1 MTGAM
6 AEIKYNERTFIFY
19 IFNQI
24 RREIFMKRRL
34 TMILA
39 CLFLSI
45 GMALAQSRLTGVV
58 TSAEDGE
65 PVVGASVKAVG
76 LNAGTVT
83 NADGEFTINVP
94 VGTELQIT
102 YLGMVPKTVKAASN
116 MRIVLESDSHTLEGV
131 VVTGYGSARKLG
143 TIAGSVSSVS
153 GDALSLRPAASVSD
167 ALQGQVAGLQVFTSS
182 GEPSAVSSMTIRGV
196 TSINAET
203 EPLYILDGSEI
214 SSNTFVSLNPNDIES
229 VTVLKDASSTAI
241 YGSRAANG
249 VVIVTSKKGK
259 FGEAPTVLVS
269 AQYSVSEVAHDG
281 TDVMNANQWFKFQE
295 MMNPSNLTNESFQ
308 AMKNYYKKYNIGTDW
323 VDRFLGNTSPIS
335 QIDASVRGGSQNTA
349 YLVSFS
355 HYDADG
361 LYDDSNMRRETLRA
375 NLEFN
380 ITPWLKI
387 GTNSNLAYNKTQTT
401 LVINGKKTSIYNKPW
416 AAHAYLPTQ
425 TTHEI
430 LGLAYNPDGTINYA
444 NSEFNGYGEKL
455 KWYSLNAGGQGTF
468 DPDYLASKQPEIQRR
483 VRINENAFVNINPI
497 KGLNLRSAIGL
508 DWNDLRTSYKCYN
521 LVDDG
526 FGQQMPTG
534 QASEEFS
541 NFYRWTVTNTA
552 EYKFNFLKDHDVT
565 VLLGQESMTNKTTA
579 FGVMRTGLVD
589 NRLMLLSSTSNADP
603 LVPSHS
609 ISEEVRNSWFGM
621 LNYSYA
627 NKYFLDLSIRRDG
640 SSLFAE
646 DHRWGTFGAAAF
658 MWTVSNEDFMD
669 VTKDWL
675 KDLQFRVSYGSTGN
689 SGLPQAYMA
698 LGLVGASSSMYINS
712 SGTVIANPSNP
723 DLTWEKVK
731 TFNIGLSGRLFDRVD
746 FDLQYYNKVT
756 SDMLM
761 SIPYS
766 YTTGFSSGYG
776 NVAEMYNRGFDFTI
790 GVDIIKNK
798 DWYWNVKVNGNY
810 NKNKVTKLFQ
820 GLDSYVLG
828 DFQMLEV
835 GHDMG
840 EYYMVR
846 WSHVDPADGQ
856 SVWLDKNGN
865 YTKVY
870 SEDNRVQ
877 TGKSWIAPWSGGLST
892 TVAWKGFQLD
902 LQFTGMFDRYMWNNE
917 RLWLEDPQA
926 NGTYNMASSMLDMW
940 MKPGDKTNIP
950 AANVVRQADTM
961 FLEDASFVRLKFAQ
975 LSYTLPKNWLNQ
987 TGFIKGAKV
996 FLVGRNLLTFTKYQ
1010 GYDPEVNNTMT
1021 FGDYPNTRQ
1030 YSIGA
1035 QLTF

>member
-1 MTGAM
+1 
-6 AEIKYNERTFIFY
+6 
-19 IFNQI
+19 
-24 RREIFMKRRL
+24 MKQRL
-34 TMILA
+34 TMFFA

-45 GMALAQSRLTGVV
+45 GMALAQSRLTGTV
-58 TSAEDGE
+58 TSAEDGQ
-65 PVVGASVKAVG
+65 PVVGASVKAKG
-76 LNAGTVT
+76 LNAGAVT
-83 NADGEFTINVP
+83 NVDGEFTINVP
-94 VGTELQIT
+94 VGTELEIT
-102 YLGMVPKTVKAASN
+102 YLGMVPKTVKAANN
-116 MRIVLESDSHTLEGV
+116 MSIVLESDSHTLEGV

-153 GDALSLRPAASVSD
+153 GDALSLRPSASVSD

-196 TSINAET
+196 TSINAST

-214 SSNTFVSLNPNDIES
+214 SANTFVSLNPNDIENI
-229 VTVLKDASSTAI
+229 TVLKDASSTAI

-269 AQYSVSEVAHDG
+269 AQYSISEVAHDG
-281 TDVMNANQWFKFQE
+281 TEVMDASQWFKFQE
-295 MMNPSNLTNESFQ
+295 MINPSNLTNESFQ
-308 AMKNYYKKYNIGTDW
+308 AMKNYYQKYNIGTDW

-380 ITPWLKI
+380 ITPWLKV

-401 LVINGKKTSIYNKPW
+401 LVINGETTSVYNKPW
-416 AAHAYLPTQ
+416 AAHAYFPTQ

-430 LGLAYNPDGTINYA
+430 LGLAYNPDGTIDYA
-444 NSEFNGYGEKL
+444 NSAFNGYGEKL
-455 KWYSLNAGGQGTF
+455 KWYSLNLGGRGSF

-483 VRINENAFVNINPI
+483 VRINENAYVNISPI
-497 KGLNLRSAIGL
+497 KGLNLRSSVGL
-508 DWNDLRTSYKCYN
+508 DWNDLRVSYKAYN

-526 FGQQMPTG
+526 FGDKMPTG
-534 QASEEFS
+534 QASERFS

-552 EYKFNFLKDHDVT
+552 EYKFNFLDDHDVT
-565 VLLGQESMTNKTTA
+565 VLLGQESMTNKTES

-589 NRLMLLSSTSNADP
+589 NRLMLLSSTSEHSP

-627 NKYFLDLSIRRDG
+627 DKYFLDLSIRRDG
-640 SSLFAE
+640 SSLFAK
-646 DHRWGTFGAAAF
+646 DHRWGTFGAAAL
-658 MWTVSNEDFMD
+658 MWNVSNESFMD

-689 SGLPQAYMA
+689 SGIDPYLA
-698 LGLVGASSSMYINS
+698 LGLVGASGSMYVDA
-712 SGTVIANPSNP
+712 SGTVIANASNA

-746 FDLQYYNKVT
+746 FDLQYYDKVT

-766 YTTGFSSGYG
+766 YTTGFSAGYG

-835 GHDMG
+835 GHDRG

-856 SVWLDKNGN
+856 SVWLDKDGN
-865 YTKVY
+865 YTKIY
-870 SEDNRVQ
+870 SEANRVQ
-877 TGKSWIAPWSGGLST
+877 TGKSWVAPWSGGLST
-892 TVAWKGFQLD
+892 TVAWKGLQLD
-902 LQFTGMFDRYMWNNE
+902 VQFTGMFDRYMFNNE
-917 RLWLEDPQA
+917 RMWLEDPQA
-926 NGTYNMASSMLDMW
+926 NGTYNLASSMLDMW
-940 MKPGDKTNIP
+940 MKPGDKTAIP
-950 AANVVRQADTM
+950 AANAVRQSDTM
-961 FLEDASFVRLKFAQ
+961 WLEDASFVRLKYLQ
-975 LSYTLPKNWLNQ
+975 LSYTLPKNWLDQ

-996 FLVGRNLLTFTKYQ
+996 FLVGRNLLTFTGYK

>member
-1 MTGAM
+1 
-6 AEIKYNERTFIFY
+6 
-19 IFNQI
+19 
-24 RREIFMKRRL
+24 MKRRL

-76 LNAGTVT
+76 LNAGAVT

-401 LVINGKKTSIYNKPW
+401 LVINGEKTSVYNKPW

-430 LGLAYNPDGTINYA
+430 LGLAYNPDGTIDYA
-444 NSEFNGYGEKL
+444 NSAFNGYGEKL
-455 KWYSLNAGGQGTF
+455 KWYSLNAGGRGTF

-534 QASEEFS
+534 QASEDFS

-621 LNYSYA
+621 LNYAYA

-877 TGKSWIAPWSGGLST
+877 TGKSWMAPWSGGLST

-917 RLWLEDPQA
+917 RMWLEDPQA
-926 NGTYNMASSMLDMW
+926 NGTYNMAASMLDMW

-950 AANVVRQADTM
+950 AANAVRQADTM

>member
-1 MTGAM
+1 
-6 AEIKYNERTFIFY
+6 
-19 IFNQI
+19 
-24 RREIFMKRRL
+24 MKQRL
-34 TMILA
+34 TMFFA

-45 GMALAQSRLTGVV
+45 GMALAQSRLTGTV
-58 TSAEDGE
+58 TSAEDGQ
-65 PVVGASVKAVG
+65 PVVGASVKAKG
-76 LNAGTVT
+76 LNAGAVT
-83 NADGEFTINVP
+83 NVDGEFTINVP
-94 VGTELQIT
+94 VGTELEIT
-102 YLGMVPKTVKAASN
+102 YLGMVPKTVKAANN

-153 GDALSLRPAASVSD
+153 GDALSLRPSASVSD

-214 SSNTFVSLNPNDIES
+214 SSNTFVSLNPNDIENI
-229 VTVLKDASSTAI
+229 TVLKDASSTAI

-281 TDVMNANQWFKFQE
+281 TEVMDANQWFKFQE
-295 MMNPSNLTNESFQ
+295 MINPSNLTNESFQ
-308 AMKNYYKKYNIGTDW
+308 AMKNYYQKYNIGTDW

-401 LVINGKKTSIYNKPW
+401 LVINNDATSVYNKPW
-416 AAHAYLPTQ
+416 AAHAYFPTQ

-430 LGLAYNPDGTINYA
+430 LGLAYNPDGTIDYA
-444 NSEFNGYGEKL
+444 NSAFNGYGEKL
-455 KWYSLNAGGQGTF
+455 KWYSLNLGGRGSF

-508 DWNDLRTSYKCYN
+508 DWNDLRVSYKAYN

-526 FGQQMPTG
+526 FGEQMPTG
-534 QASEEFS
+534 QASEQFS

-552 EYKFNFLKDHDVT
+552 EYKFNFLDDHDVT
-565 VLLGQESMTNKTTA
+565 VLLGQESMTNKTES

-589 NRLMLLSSTSNADP
+589 NRLMLLSSTSNTSP

-609 ISEEVRNSWFGM
+609 ITEEVRNSWFGM

-640 SSLFAE
+640 SSLFAK
-646 DHRWGTFGAAAF
+646 DHRWGTFGAAAL
-658 MWTVSNEDFMD
+658 MWNVSNESFMD

-689 SGLPQAYMA
+689 SGIDPYLA
-698 LGLVGASSSMYINS
+698 LGLVGASSSMYIDA
-712 SGTVIANPSNP
+712 SGTVIANASNA

-746 FDLQYYNKVT
+746 FDLQYYDKVT

-761 SIPYS
+761 FIPYS
-766 YTTGFSSGYG
+766 YTTGFSAGYG

-856 SVWLDKNGN
+856 SVWLDKDGN
-865 YTKVY
+865 YTKIY
-870 SEDNRVQ
+870 SEANRVQ
-877 TGKSWIAPWSGGLST
+877 TGKSWVAPWSGGLST
-892 TVAWKGFQLD
+892 TVAWKGLQLD
-902 LQFTGMFDRYMWNNE
+902 VQFTGMFDRYMFNNE
-917 RLWLEDPQA
+917 RMWLEDPQA
-926 NGTYNMASSMLDMW
+926 NGTYNLASSMLNMW
-940 MKPGDKTNIP
+940 MKPGDKTSIP
-950 AANVVRQADTM
+950 AANAVRQADTM
-961 FLEDASFVRLKFAQ
+961 WLEDASFVRLKYLQ
-975 LSYTLPKNWLNQ
+975 LSYTLPKNWLDQ

-996 FLVGRNLLTFTKYQ
+996 FLVGRNLLTFTGYK

>member
-1 MTGAM
+1 M
-6 AEIKYNERTFIFY
+6 AEIKYNERTFIFN

-76 LNAGTVT
+76 LNAGAVT

-401 LVINGKKTSIYNKPW
+401 LVINGQKTSIYNKPW

-621 LNYSYA
+621 LNYAYA

-877 TGKSWIAPWSGGLST
+877 TGKSWMAPWSGGLST

-917 RLWLEDPQA
+917 RNWLEDPQA
-926 NGTYNMASSMLDMW
+926 NGTFNMAASMLDMW

-950 AANVVRQADTM
+950 AANVVRHGDTM

>member
-1 MTGAM
+1 
-6 AEIKYNERTFIFY
+6 
-19 IFNQI
+19 
-24 RREIFMKRRL
+24 
-34 TMILA
+34 
-39 CLFLSI
+39 
-45 GMALAQSRLTGVV
+45 MALAQSRLTGTV
-58 TSAEDGE
+58 TSAEDGQ
-65 PVVGASVKAVG
+65 PVVGASVKAKG
-76 LNAGTVT
+76 LNAGAVT
-83 NADGEFTINVP
+83 NVDGEFTINVP
-94 VGTELQIT
+94 VGTELEIT
-102 YLGMVPKTVKAASN
+102 YLGMVPKTVKAANN

-153 GDALSLRPAASVSD
+153 GDALSLRPSASVSD

-196 TSINAET
+196 TSINAST

-214 SSNTFVSLNPNDIES
+214 SANTFVSLNPNDIENI
-229 VTVLKDASSTAI
+229 TVLKDASSTAI

-281 TDVMNANQWFKFQE
+281 TEVMDASQWFKFQE
-295 MMNPSNLTNESFQ
+295 MINPSNLTNESFQ
-308 AMKNYYKKYNIGTDW
+308 AMKNYYQKYNIGTDW

-335 QIDASVRGGSQNTA
+335 QIDASVRGGSLNTA

-355 HYDADG
+355 HYNADG

-375 NLEFN
+375 NLEYN

-387 GTNSNLAYNKTQTT
+387 GTNSNIAYNKTQTT
-401 LVINGKKTSIYNKPW
+401 LVINGKATSIYNKPW

-444 NSEFNGYGEKL
+444 NSSFNGYGEEL
-455 KWYSLNAGGQGTF
+455 KWYSLNAGQGTF
-468 DPDYLASKQPEIQRR
+468 NPDYLASKQPEIQRR

-508 DWNDLRTSYKCYN
+508 DWNDLRVSYKAYN

-526 FGQQMPTG
+526 FGEQMPTG
-534 QASEEFS
+534 QASEQFS

-552 EYKFNFLKDHDVT
+552 EYKFNFLRDHDVT
-565 VLLGQESMTNKTTA
+565 ILLGQESMTSKTTS
-579 FGVMRTGLVD
+579 FGAMRTGLVD

-627 NKYFLDLSIRRDG
+627 NKYFLDLSLRRDG
-640 SSLFAE
+640 SSLFAK
-646 DHRWGTFGAAAF
+646 DNRWGTFGAAAL
-658 MWTVSNEDFMD
+658 MWNVSNEAFMD

-689 SGLPQAYMA
+689 SGIDPYLA
-698 LGLVGASSSMYINS
+698 LGLVGASSTMYIDA
-712 SGTVIANPSNP
+712 SGTVIANASNP

-746 FDLQYYNKVT
+746 FDLQYYDKVT

-766 YTTGFSSGYG
+766 YTTGFSAGYG

-820 GLDSYVLG
+820 GLDQYVLG

-856 SVWLDKNGN
+856 SVWLDKDGN
-865 YTKVY
+865 YTKIY
-870 SEDNRVQ
+870 SEANRVQ

-892 TVAWKGFQLD
+892 TVAWKGLQLD
-902 LQFTGMFDRYMWNNE
+902 VQFTGMFDRYMFNNE
-917 RLWLEDPQA
+917 RMWLEDPQA
-926 NGTYNMASSMLDMW
+926 NGTYNMAASMLNMW
-940 MKPGDKTNIP
+940 TTPGQKTDIP
-950 AANVVRQADTM
+950 AANAVRQADTM
-961 FLEDASFVRLKFAQ
+961 WLEDASFVRLKYLQ
-975 LSYTLPKNWLNQ
+975 LSYTLPKNWLDQ

-996 FLVGRNLLTFTKYQ
+996 FLVGRNLLTFTGYK

-1021 FGDYPNTRQ
+1021 FGNYPNTRQ

>member
-1 MTGAM
+1 M
-6 AEIKYNERTFIFY
+6 FF
-19 IFNQI
+19 
-24 RREIFMKRRL
+24 
-34 TMILA
+34 A

-45 GMALAQSRLTGVV
+45 GMALAQSRLTGTV

-65 PVVGASVKAVG
+65 PVVGASVKAKG
-76 LNAGTVT
+76 LNAGAVT
-83 NADGEFTINVP
+83 NVDGEFTINVP
-94 VGTELQIT
+94 VGTELEIT
-102 YLGMVPKTVKAASN
+102 YLGMVPKTVKAANN

-153 GDALSLRPAASVSD
+153 GDALSLRPSASVSD

-196 TSINAET
+196 TSINAST

-214 SSNTFVSLNPNDIES
+214 SANTFVSLNPNDIENI
-229 VTVLKDASSTAI
+229 TVLKDASSTAI

-269 AQYSVSEVAHDG
+269 AQYSISEVAHDG
-281 TDVMNANQWFKFQE
+281 TEVMDASQWFKFQE
-295 MMNPSNLTNESFQ
+295 MINPSNLTNESFQ
-308 AMKNYYKKYNIGTDW
+308 AMKNYYQKYNIGTDW

-380 ITPWLKI
+380 ITPWLKV

-401 LVINGKKTSIYNKPW
+401 LVINGETTSVYNKPW
-416 AAHAYLPTQ
+416 AAHAYFPTQ

-430 LGLAYNPDGTINYA
+430 LGLAYNPDGTIDYA
-444 NSEFNGYGEKL
+444 NSAFNGYGEKL
-455 KWYSLNAGGQGTF
+455 KWYSLNLGGRGSF

-508 DWNDLRTSYKCYN
+508 DWNDLRVSYKAYN

-526 FGQQMPTG
+526 FGEQMPTG
-534 QASEEFS
+534 QASEQFS

-552 EYKFNFLKDHDVT
+552 EYKFNFLDDHDVT
-565 VLLGQESMTNKTTA
+565 VLLGQESMTNKTES

-589 NRLMLLSSTSNADP
+589 NRLMLLSSTSNTSP

-609 ISEEVRNSWFGM
+609 ITEEVRNSWFGM

-640 SSLFAE
+640 SSLFAK
-646 DHRWGTFGAAAF
+646 DHRWGTFGAAAL
-658 MWTVSNEDFMD
+658 MWNVSNESFMD

-689 SGLPQAYMA
+689 SGIDPYLA
-698 LGLVGASSSMYINS
+698 LGLVGASSSMYIDA
-712 SGTVIANPSNP
+712 SGTVIANASNA

-746 FDLQYYNKVT
+746 FDLQYYDKVT

-766 YTTGFSSGYG
+766 YTTGFSAGYG

-856 SVWLDKNGN
+856 SVWLDKDGN
-865 YTKVY
+865 YTKIY
-870 SEDNRVQ
+870 SEANRVQ
-877 TGKSWIAPWSGGLST
+877 TGKSWVAPWSGGLST
-892 TVAWKGFQLD
+892 TVAWKGLQLD
-902 LQFTGMFDRYMWNNE
+902 VQFTGMFDRYMFNNE
-917 RLWLEDPQA
+917 RMWLEDPQA
-926 NGTYNMASSMLDMW
+926 NGTYNLASSMLNMW
-940 MKPGDKTNIP
+940 MKPGDKTSIP
-950 AANVVRQADTM
+950 AANAVRQADTM
-961 FLEDASFVRLKFAQ
+961 WLEDASFVRLKYLQ
-975 LSYTLPKNWLNQ
+975 LSYTLPKNWLDQ

-996 FLVGRNLLTFTKYQ
+996 FLVGRNLLTFTGYK

>member
-1 MTGAM
+1 M
-6 AEIKYNERTFIFY
+6 AEIKYNERTFIFN

-76 LNAGTVT
+76 LNAGAVT

-214 SSNTFVSLNPNDIES
+214 SANTFVSLNPNDIEN

-401 LVINGKKTSIYNKPW
+401 LVINGQKTSIYNKPW

-455 KWYSLNAGGQGTF
+455 KWYSLNGGGQGTF

-589 NRLMLLSSTSNADP
+589 NRLMLLSSTS
-603 LVPSHS
+603 
-609 ISEEVRNSWFGM
+609 
-621 LNYSYA
+621 
-627 NKYFLDLSIRRDG
+627 
-640 SSLFAE
+640 
-646 DHRWGTFGAAAF
+646 FGA
-658 MWTVSNEDFMD
+658 VSFY
-669 VTKDWL
+669 
-675 KDLQFRVSYGSTGN
+675 FRR
-689 SGLPQAYMA
+689 
-698 LGLVGASSSMYINS
+698 SS
-712 SGTVIANPSNP
+712 
-723 DLTWEKVK
+723 
-731 TFNIGLSGRLFDRVD
+731 
-746 FDLQYYNKVT
+746 
-756 SDMLM
+756 
-761 SIPYS
+761 
-766 YTTGFSSGYG
+766 
-776 NVAEMYNRGFDFTI
+776 
-790 GVDIIKNK
+790 
-798 DWYWNVKVNGNY
+798 
-810 NKNKVTKLFQ
+810 
-820 GLDSYVLG
+820 
-828 DFQMLEV
+828 
-835 GHDMG
+835 
-840 EYYMVR
+840 
-846 WSHVDPADGQ
+846 
-856 SVWLDKNGN
+856 
-865 YTKVY
+865 
-870 SEDNRVQ
+870 
-877 TGKSWIAPWSGGLST
+877 
-892 TVAWKGFQLD
+892 
-902 LQFTGMFDRYMWNNE
+902 
-917 RLWLEDPQA
+917 
-926 NGTYNMASSMLDMW
+926 
-940 MKPGDKTNIP
+940 
-950 AANVVRQADTM
+950 
-961 FLEDASFVRLKFAQ
+961 
-975 LSYTLPKNWLNQ
+975 
-987 TGFIKGAKV
+987 
-996 FLVGRNLLTFTKYQ
+996 
-1010 GYDPEVNNTMT
+1010 
-1021 FGDYPNTRQ
+1021 
-1030 YSIGA
+1030 
-1035 QLTF
+1035 

>member
-1 MTGAM
+1 
-6 AEIKYNERTFIFY
+6 
-19 IFNQI
+19 
-24 RREIFMKRRL
+24 
-34 TMILA
+34 
-39 CLFLSI
+39 
-45 GMALAQSRLTGVV
+45 MALAQSRLTGTV
-58 TSAEDGE
+58 TSAEDGQ
-65 PVVGASVKAVG
+65 PVVGASVKAKG
-76 LNAGTVT
+76 LNAGAVT
-83 NADGEFTINVP
+83 NVDGEFTINVP
-94 VGTELQIT
+94 VGTELEIT
-102 YLGMVPKTVKAASN
+102 YLGMVPKTVKAANN

-153 GDALSLRPAASVSD
+153 GDALSLRPSASVSD

-196 TSINAET
+196 TSINAST

-214 SSNTFVSLNPNDIES
+214 SANTFVSLNPNDIENI
-229 VTVLKDASSTAI
+229 TVLKDASSTAI

-259 FGEAPTVLVS
+259 FGEAPTVMVS
-269 AQYSVSEVAHDG
+269 AQYSISEVAHDG
-281 TDVMNANQWFKFQE
+281 TEVMNTSQWFKFQE
-295 MMNPSNLTNESFQ
+295 MVNPSNLTNESFQ
-308 AMKNYYKKYNIGTDW
+308 AMKNYYQKYNIGTDW

-335 QIDASVRGGSQNTA
+335 QIDASVRGGSLNTA

-355 HYDADG
+355 HYNADG

-375 NLEFN
+375 NLEYN

-387 GTNSNLAYNKTQTT
+387 GTNSNIAYNKTQTT
-401 LVINGKKTSIYNKPW
+401 LVINGEATSIYNKPW

-444 NSEFNGYGEKL
+444 NSSFNGYGEEL
-455 KWYSLNAGGQGTF
+455 KWYSLNAGQGTF
-468 DPDYLASKQPEIQRR
+468 NPDYLASKQPEIQRR

-508 DWNDLRTSYKCYN
+508 DWNDLRVSYKAYN

-526 FGQQMPTG
+526 FGEQMPTG
-534 QASEEFS
+534 QASEQFS

-552 EYKFNFLKDHDVT
+552 EYKFNFLRDHDVT
-565 VLLGQESMTNKTTA
+565 ILLGQESMTSKTTS
-579 FGVMRTGLVD
+579 FGAMRTGLVD

-627 NKYFLDLSIRRDG
+627 NKYFLDLSLRRDG
-640 SSLFAE
+640 SSLFAK
-646 DHRWGTFGAAAF
+646 DNRWGTFGAAAL
-658 MWTVSNEDFMD
+658 MWNVSNEAFMD

-689 SGLPQAYMA
+689 SGIDPYLA
-698 LGLVGASSSMYINS
+698 LGLVGASSTMYIDA
-712 SGTVIANPSNP
+712 SGTVIANASNP

-746 FDLQYYNKVT
+746 FDLQYYDKVT

-766 YTTGFSSGYG
+766 YTTGFSAGYG

-820 GLDSYVLG
+820 GLDQYVLG

-856 SVWLDKNGN
+856 SVWLDKDGN
-865 YTKVY
+865 YTKIY
-870 SEDNRVQ
+870 SEANRVQ

-892 TVAWKGFQLD
+892 TVAWKGLQLD
-902 LQFTGMFDRYMWNNE
+902 VQFTGMFDRYMFNNE
-917 RLWLEDPQA
+917 RMWLEDPQA
-926 NGTYNMASSMLDMW
+926 NGTYNMAASMLNMW
-940 MKPGDKTNIP
+940 TTPGQKTDIP
-950 AANVVRQADTM
+950 AANAVRQADTM
-961 FLEDASFVRLKFAQ
+961 WLEDASFVRLKYLQ
-975 LSYTLPKNWLNQ
+975 LSYTLPKNWLDQ

-996 FLVGRNLLTFTKYQ
+996 FLVGRNLLTFTGYK

-1021 FGDYPNTRQ
+1021 FGNYPNTRQ

>member
-1 MTGAM
+1 
-6 AEIKYNERTFIFY
+6 
-19 IFNQI
+19 
-24 RREIFMKRRL
+24 MKQRL
-34 TMILA
+34 TMFFA

-45 GMALAQSRLTGVV
+45 GMALAQSRLTGTV
-58 TSAEDGE
+58 TSAEDGQ
-65 PVVGASVKAVG
+65 PVVGASVKAKG
-76 LNAGTVT
+76 LNAGAVT
-83 NADGEFTINVP
+83 NVDGEFTINVP
-94 VGTELQIT
+94 VGTELEIT
-102 YLGMVPKTVKAASN
+102 YLGMVPKTVKAANN

-153 GDALSLRPAASVSD
+153 GDALSLRPSASVSD

-196 TSINAET
+196 TSINAST

-214 SSNTFVSLNPNDIES
+214 SANTFVSLNPNDIENI
-229 VTVLKDASSTAI
+229 TVLKDASSTAI

-281 TDVMNANQWFKFQE
+281 TEVMDASQWFKFQE
-295 MMNPSNLTNESFQ
+295 MINPSNLTNESFQ
-308 AMKNYYKKYNIGTDW
+308 AMKNYYQKYNIGTDW

-335 QIDASVRGGSQNTA
+335 QIDASVRGGSLNTA

-355 HYDADG
+355 HYNADG

-375 NLEFN
+375 NLEYN

-387 GTNSNLAYNKTQTT
+387 GTNSNIAYNKTQTT
-401 LVINGKKTSIYNKPW
+401 LVINGEATSIYNKPW

-444 NSEFNGYGEKL
+444 NSSFNGYGEEL
-455 KWYSLNAGGQGTF
+455 KWYSLNAGQGTF
-468 DPDYLASKQPEIQRR
+468 NPDYLASKQPEIQRR

-508 DWNDLRTSYKCYN
+508 DWNDLRVSYKAYN

-526 FGQQMPTG
+526 FGEQMPTG
-534 QASEEFS
+534 QASEQFS

-552 EYKFNFLKDHDVT
+552 EYKFNFLRDHDVT
-565 VLLGQESMTNKTTA
+565 ILLGQESMTSKTTS
-579 FGVMRTGLVD
+579 FGAMRTGLVD

-603 LVPSHS
+603 LVPSHA

-627 NKYFLDLSIRRDG
+627 NKYFLDLSLRRDG
-640 SSLFAE
+640 SSLFAK
-646 DHRWGTFGAAAF
+646 DNRWGTFGAAAL
-658 MWTVSNEDFMD
+658 MWSVSNEAFMD

-689 SGLPQAYMA
+689 SGIDPYLA
-698 LGLVGASSSMYINS
+698 LGLVGASSTMYIDA
-712 SGTVIANPSNP
+712 SGTVIANASNP

-746 FDLQYYNKVT
+746 FDLQYYDKVT

-766 YTTGFSSGYG
+766 YTTGFSAGYG

-820 GLDSYVLG
+820 GLDQYVLG

-856 SVWLDKNGN
+856 SVWLDKDGN
-865 YTKVY
+865 YTKIY
-870 SEDNRVQ
+870 SEANRVQ

-892 TVAWKGFQLD
+892 TVAWKGLQLD
-902 LQFTGMFDRYMWNNE
+902 VQFTGMFDRYMFNNE
-917 RLWLEDPQA
+917 RMWLEDPQA
-926 NGTYNMASSMLDMW
+926 NGTYNMAASMLNMW
-940 MKPGDKTNIP
+940 TTPGQKTDIP
-950 AANVVRQADTM
+950 AANAVRQADTM
-961 FLEDASFVRLKFAQ
+961 WLEDASFVRLKYLQ
-975 LSYTLPKNWLNQ
+975 LSYTLPKNWLDQ

-996 FLVGRNLLTFTKYQ
+996 FLVGRNLLTFTGYK

-1021 FGDYPNTRQ
+1021 FGNYPNTRQ

>member
-1 MTGAM
+1 M
-6 AEIKYNERTFIFY
+6 FF
-19 IFNQI
+19 
-24 RREIFMKRRL
+24 
-34 TMILA
+34 A

-45 GMALAQSRLTGVV
+45 GMALAQSRLTGTV
-58 TSAEDGE
+58 TSAEDGQ
-65 PVVGASVKAVG
+65 PVVGASVKAKG
-76 LNAGTVT
+76 LNAGAVT
-83 NADGEFTINVP
+83 NVDGEFTINVP
-94 VGTELQIT
+94 VGTELEIT
-102 YLGMVPKTVKAASN
+102 YLGMVPKTVKAANN

-153 GDALSLRPAASVSD
+153 GDALSLRPSASVSD

-214 SSNTFVSLNPNDIES
+214 SSNTFVSLNPNDIENI
-229 VTVLKDASSTAI
+229 TVLKDASSTAI

-281 TDVMNANQWFKFQE
+281 TEVMDANQWFKFQE
-295 MMNPSNLTNESFQ
+295 MINPSNLKNESFQ
-308 AMKNYYKKYNIGTDW
+308 AMKNYYQKYNIGTDW

-401 LVINGKKTSIYNKPW
+401 LVINNNAASVYNKPW
-416 AAHAYLPTQ
+416 AAHAYFPTQ

-430 LGLAYNPDGTINYA
+430 LGLAYNPDGTIDYA
-444 NSEFNGYGEKL
+444 NSAFNGYGEKL
-455 KWYSLNAGGQGTF
+455 KWYSLNLGGRGSF

-508 DWNDLRTSYKCYN
+508 DWNDLRVSYKAYN

-526 FGQQMPTG
+526 FGEQMPTG
-534 QASEEFS
+534 QASEQFS

-552 EYKFNFLKDHDVT
+552 EYKFNFLDDHDVT
-565 VLLGQESMTNKTTA
+565 VLLGQESMTNKTES

-589 NRLMLLSSTSNADP
+589 NRLMLLSSTSNTSP

-609 ISEEVRNSWFGM
+609 ITEEVRNSWFGM

-640 SSLFAE
+640 SSLFAK
-646 DHRWGTFGAAAF
+646 DHRWGTFGAAAL
-658 MWTVSNEDFMD
+658 MWNVSNESFMD

-689 SGLPQAYMA
+689 SGIDPYLA
-698 LGLVGASSSMYINS
+698 LGLVGASSSMYIDA
-712 SGTVIANPSNP
+712 SGTVIANASNA

-746 FDLQYYNKVT
+746 FDLQYYDKVT

-766 YTTGFSSGYG
+766 YTTGFSAGYG

-856 SVWLDKNGN
+856 SVWLDKDGN
-865 YTKVY
+865 YTKIY
-870 SEDNRVQ
+870 SEANRVQ
-877 TGKSWIAPWSGGLST
+877 TGKSWVAPWSGGLST
-892 TVAWKGFQLD
+892 TVAWKGLQLD
-902 LQFTGMFDRYMWNNE
+902 VQFTGMFDRYMFNNE
-917 RLWLEDPQA
+917 RMWLEDPQA
-926 NGTYNMASSMLDMW
+926 NGTYNLASSMLDMW
-940 MKPGDKTNIP
+940 MKPGDKTSIP
-950 AANVVRQADTM
+950 AANAVRQADTM
-961 FLEDASFVRLKFAQ
+961 WLEDASFVRLKYLQ
-975 LSYTLPKNWLNQ
+975 LSYTLPKNWLDQ

-996 FLVGRNLLTFTKYQ
+996 FLVGRNLLTFTGYK
-1010 GYDPEVNNTMT
+1010 GYDPEVNNTKT

>member
-1 MTGAM
+1 
-6 AEIKYNERTFIFY
+6 
-19 IFNQI
+19 
-24 RREIFMKRRL
+24 MKQRL
-34 TMILA
+34 TMFFA

-45 GMALAQSRLTGVV
+45 GMALAQSRLTGTV
-58 TSAEDGE
+58 TSAEDGQ
-65 PVVGASVKAVG
+65 PVVGASVKAKG
-76 LNAGTVT
+76 LNAGAVT
-83 NADGEFTINVP
+83 NVDGEFTINVP
-94 VGTELQIT
+94 VGTELEIT
-102 YLGMVPKTVKAASN
+102 YLGMVPKTVKAANN

-153 GDALSLRPAASVSD
+153 GDALSLRPSASVSD

-196 TSINAET
+196 TSINAST

-214 SSNTFVSLNPNDIES
+214 SANTFVSLNPNDIENI
-229 VTVLKDASSTAI
+229 TVLKDASSTAI

-281 TDVMNANQWFKFQE
+281 TEVMDASQWFKFQE
-295 MMNPSNLTNESFQ
+295 MINPSNLTNESFQ
-308 AMKNYYKKYNIGTDW
+308 AMKNYYQKYNIGTDW

-335 QIDASVRGGSQNTA
+335 QIDASVRGGSLNTA

-355 HYDADG
+355 HYNADG

-375 NLEFN
+375 NLEYN

-387 GTNSNLAYNKTQTT
+387 GTNSNIAYNKTQTT
-401 LVINGKKTSIYNKPW
+401 LVINGEATSIYNKPW

-444 NSEFNGYGEKL
+444 NSSFNGYGEEL
-455 KWYSLNAGGQGTF
+455 KWYSLNAGQGTF
-468 DPDYLASKQPEIQRR
+468 NPDYLASKQPEIQRR

-508 DWNDLRTSYKCYN
+508 DWNDLRVSYKAYN

-526 FGQQMPTG
+526 FGEQMPTG
-534 QASEEFS
+534 QASEQFS

-552 EYKFNFLKDHDVT
+552 EYKFNFLRDHDVT
-565 VLLGQESMTNKTTA
+565 ILLGQESMTSKTTS
-579 FGVMRTGLVD
+579 FGAMRTGLVD

-603 LVPSHS
+603 LVPSHA

-627 NKYFLDLSIRRDG
+627 NKYFLDLSLRRDG
-640 SSLFAE
+640 SSLFAK
-646 DHRWGTFGAAAF
+646 DNRWGTFGAAAL
-658 MWTVSNEDFMD
+658 MWSVSNEAFMD

-689 SGLPQAYMA
+689 SGIDPYLA
-698 LGLVGASSSMYINS
+698 LGLVGASSTMYIDA
-712 SGTVIANPSNP
+712 SGTVIANASNP

-746 FDLQYYNKVT
+746 FDLQYYDKVT

-766 YTTGFSSGYG
+766 YTTGFSAGYG

-820 GLDSYVLG
+820 GLDQYVLG

-856 SVWLDKNGN
+856 SVWLDKDGN
-865 YTKVY
+865 YTKIY
-870 SEDNRVQ
+870 SEANRVQ

-892 TVAWKGFQLD
+892 TVAWKGLQLD
-902 LQFTGMFDRYMWNNE
+902 VQFTGMFDRYMFNNE
-917 RLWLEDPQA
+917 RMWLEDPQA
-926 NGTYNMASSMLDMW
+926 NGTYNMAASMLNMW
-940 MKPGDKTNIP
+940 TTPGQKTDIP
-950 AANVVRQADTM
+950 AANAVRQGDTM
-961 FLEDASFVRLKFAQ
+961 WLEDASFVRLKYLQ
-975 LSYTLPKNWLNQ
+975 LSYTLPKNWLDQ

-996 FLVGRNLLTFTKYQ
+996 FLVGRNLLTFTGYK
-1010 GYDPEVNNTMT
+1010 GYDPEVNSTKT
-1021 FGDYPNTRQ
+1021 FGNYPNTRQ

>member
-1 MTGAM
+1 M
-6 AEIKYNERTFIFY
+6 FF
-19 IFNQI
+19 
-24 RREIFMKRRL
+24 
-34 TMILA
+34 A

-45 GMALAQSRLTGVV
+45 GMALAQSRLTGTV
-58 TSAEDGE
+58 TSAEDGQ
-65 PVVGASVKAVG
+65 PVVGASVKAKG
-76 LNAGTVT
+76 LNAGAVT
-83 NADGEFTINVP
+83 NVDGEFTINVP
-94 VGTELQIT
+94 VGTELEIT
-102 YLGMVPKTVKAASN
+102 YLGMVPKTVKAANN

-153 GDALSLRPAASVSD
+153 GDALSLRPSASVSD

-196 TSINAET
+196 TSINAST

-214 SSNTFVSLNPNDIES
+214 SANTFVSLNPNDIENI
-229 VTVLKDASSTAI
+229 TVLKDASSTAI

-281 TDVMNANQWFKFQE
+281 TEVMDASQWFKFQE
-295 MMNPSNLTNESFQ
+295 MINPSNLTNESFQ
-308 AMKNYYKKYNIGTDW
+308 AMKNYYQKYNIGTDW

-335 QIDASVRGGSQNTA
+335 QIDASVRGGSLNTA

-355 HYDADG
+355 HYNADG

-375 NLEFN
+375 NLEYN

-387 GTNSNLAYNKTQTT
+387 GTNSNIAYNKTQTT
-401 LVINGKKTSIYNKPW
+401 LVINGEATSIYNKPW

-444 NSEFNGYGEKL
+444 NSSFNGYGEEL
-455 KWYSLNAGGQGTF
+455 KWYSLNAGQGTF
-468 DPDYLASKQPEIQRR
+468 NPDYLASKQPEIQRR

-508 DWNDLRTSYKCYN
+508 DWNDLRVSYKAYN

-526 FGQQMPTG
+526 FGEQMPTG
-534 QASEEFS
+534 QASEQFS

-552 EYKFNFLKDHDVT
+552 EYKFNFLRDHDVT
-565 VLLGQESMTNKTTA
+565 ILLGQESMTSKTTS
-579 FGVMRTGLVD
+579 FGAMRTGLVD

-603 LVPSHS
+603 LVPSHA

-627 NKYFLDLSIRRDG
+627 NKYFLDLSLRRDG
-640 SSLFAE
+640 SSLFAK
-646 DHRWGTFGAAAF
+646 DNRWGTFGAAAL
-658 MWTVSNEDFMD
+658 MWSVSNEAFMD

-689 SGLPQAYMA
+689 SGIDPYLA
-698 LGLVGASSSMYINS
+698 LGLVGASSTMYIDA
-712 SGTVIANPSNP
+712 SGTVIANASNP

-746 FDLQYYNKVT
+746 FDLQYYDKVT

-766 YTTGFSSGYG
+766 YTTGFSAGYG

-820 GLDSYVLG
+820 GLDQYVLG

-856 SVWLDKNGN
+856 SVWLDKDGN
-865 YTKVY
+865 YTKIY
-870 SEDNRVQ
+870 SEANRVQ

-892 TVAWKGFQLD
+892 TVAWKGLQLD
-902 LQFTGMFDRYMWNNE
+902 VQFTGMFDRYMFNNE
-917 RLWLEDPQA
+917 RMWLEDPQA
-926 NGTYNMASSMLDMW
+926 NGTYNMAASMLNMW
-940 MKPGDKTNIP
+940 TTPGQKTDIP
-950 AANVVRQADTM
+950 AANAVRQADTM
-961 FLEDASFVRLKFAQ
+961 WLEDASFVRLKYLQ
-975 LSYTLPKNWLNQ
+975 LSYTLPKNWLDQ

-996 FLVGRNLLTFTKYQ
+996 FLVGRNLLTFTGYK

-1021 FGDYPNTRQ
+1021 FGNYPNTRQ

>member
-1 MTGAM
+1 
-6 AEIKYNERTFIFY
+6 
-19 IFNQI
+19 
-24 RREIFMKRRL
+24 MKRRL

-45 GMALAQSRLTGVV
+45 GMALAQSRLTGFV

-76 LNAGTVT
+76 LNAGAVT

-401 LVINGKKTSIYNKPW
+401 LVINDNKTSIYNKPW

-877 TGKSWIAPWSGGLST
+877 TGKSRIAPWSGGLST

-917 RLWLEDPQA
+917 RFWLEDPQA
-926 NGTYNMASSMLDMW
+926 NGTFNMASSMLDMW

-996 FLVGRNLLTFTKYQ
+996 FLVGRNLLTFTGYQ

>member
-1 MTGAM
+1 
-6 AEIKYNERTFIFY
+6 
-19 IFNQI
+19 
-24 RREIFMKRRL
+24 MKQRL
-34 TMILA
+34 TMFFA

-45 GMALAQSRLTGVV
+45 GMALAQSRLTGTV
-58 TSAEDGE
+58 TSAEDGQ
-65 PVVGASVKAVG
+65 PVVGASVKAKG
-76 LNAGTVT
+76 LNAGAVT
-83 NADGEFTINVP
+83 NVDGEFTINVP
-94 VGTELQIT
+94 VGTELEIT
-102 YLGMVPKTVKAASN
+102 YLGMVPKTVKAANN

-153 GDALSLRPAASVSD
+153 GDALSLRPSASVSD

-196 TSINAET
+196 TSINAST

-214 SSNTFVSLNPNDIES
+214 SANTFVSLNPNDIENI
-229 VTVLKDASSTAI
+229 TVLKDASSTAI

-269 AQYSVSEVAHDG
+269 AQYSISEVAHDG
-281 TDVMNANQWFKFQE
+281 TEVMDASQWFKFQE
-295 MMNPSNLTNESFQ
+295 MINPSNLTNESFQ
-308 AMKNYYKKYNIGTDW
+308 AMKNYYQKYNIGTDW
-323 VDRFLGNTSPIS
+323 VGRFLGNTSPIS

-380 ITPWLKI
+380 ITPWLKV

-401 LVINGKKTSIYNKPW
+401 LVINGETTSVYNKPW
-416 AAHAYLPTQ
+416 AAHAYFPTQ

-430 LGLAYNPDGTINYA
+430 LGLAYNPDGTIDYA
-444 NSEFNGYGEKL
+444 NSAFNGYGEKL
-455 KWYSLNAGGQGTF
+455 KWYSLNLGGRGSF

-483 VRINENAFVNINPI
+483 VRINENAYVNISPI
-497 KGLNLRSAIGL
+497 KGLNLRSSVGL
-508 DWNDLRTSYKCYN
+508 DWNDLRVSYKAYN
-521 LVDDG
+521 LVADG
-526 FGQQMPTG
+526 FGDKMPTG
-534 QASEEFS
+534 QASERFS

-552 EYKFNFLKDHDVT
+552 EYKFNFLDDHDVT
-565 VLLGQESMTNKTTA
+565 VLLGQESMTNKTES

-589 NRLMLLSSTSNADP
+589 NRLMLLSSTSEHSP

-627 NKYFLDLSIRRDG
+627 DKYFLDLSIRRDG
-640 SSLFAE
+640 SSLFAK
-646 DHRWGTFGAAAF
+646 DHRWGTFGAAAL
-658 MWTVSNEDFMD
+658 MWNVSNESFMD

-689 SGLPQAYMA
+689 SGIDPYLA
-698 LGLVGASSSMYINS
+698 LGLVGASGSMYVDA
-712 SGTVIANPSNP
+712 SGTVIANASNA

-746 FDLQYYNKVT
+746 FDLQYYDKVT

-766 YTTGFSSGYG
+766 YTTGFSAGYG

-856 SVWLDKNGN
+856 SVWLDKDGN
-865 YTKVY
+865 YTKIY
-870 SEDNRVQ
+870 SEANRVQ
-877 TGKSWIAPWSGGLST
+877 TGKSWVAPWSGGLST
-892 TVAWKGFQLD
+892 TVAWKGLQLD
-902 LQFTGMFDRYMWNNE
+902 VQFTGMFDRYMFNNE
-917 RLWLEDPQA
+917 RMWLEDPQA
-926 NGTYNMASSMLDMW
+926 NGTYNLASSMLNMW
-940 MKPGDKTNIP
+940 MKPGDKTSIP
-950 AANVVRQADTM
+950 AANAVRQSDTM
-961 FLEDASFVRLKFAQ
+961 WLEDASFVRLKYLQ
-975 LSYTLPKNWLNQ
+975 LSYTLPKNWLDQ

-996 FLVGRNLLTFTKYQ
+996 FLVGRNLLTFTGYK

>member
-1 MTGAM
+1 
-6 AEIKYNERTFIFY
+6 
-19 IFNQI
+19 
-24 RREIFMKRRL
+24 
-34 TMILA
+34 
-39 CLFLSI
+39 LFLSI
-45 GMALAQSRLTGVV
+45 GMALAQSRLTGTV
-58 TSAEDGE
+58 TSAEDGQ
-65 PVVGASVKAVG
+65 PVVGASVKAKG
-76 LNAGTVT
+76 LNAGAVT
-83 NADGEFTINVP
+83 NVDGEFTINVP
-94 VGTELQIT
+94 VGTELEIT
-102 YLGMVPKTVKAASN
+102 YLGMVPKTVKAANN
-116 MRIVLESDSHTLEGV
+116 MSIVLESDSHTLEGV

-153 GDALSLRPAASVSD
+153 GDALSLRPSASVSD

-196 TSINAET
+196 TSINAST

-214 SSNTFVSLNPNDIES
+214 SANTFVSLNPNDIENI
-229 VTVLKDASSTAI
+229 TVLKDASSTAI

-281 TDVMNANQWFKFQE
+281 TEVMDANQWFKFQE
-295 MMNPSNLTNESFQ
+295 MINPSNLTNESFQ
-308 AMKNYYKKYNIGTDW
+308 AMKNYYQKYNICTDW

-380 ITPWLKI
+380 ITPWLKV

-401 LVINGKKTSIYNKPW
+401 LVINGETTSVYNKPW
-416 AAHAYLPTQ
+416 AAHAYFPTQ

-430 LGLAYNPDGTINYA
+430 LGLAYNPDGTIDYA
-444 NSEFNGYGEKL
+444 NSAFNGYGEKL
-455 KWYSLNAGGQGTF
+455 KWYSLNLGGRGSF

-508 DWNDLRTSYKCYN
+508 DWNDLRVSYKAYN

-526 FGQQMPTG
+526 FGEQMPTG
-534 QASEEFS
+534 QASEQFS

-552 EYKFNFLKDHDVT
+552 EYKFNFLDDHDVT
-565 VLLGQESMTNKTTA
+565 VLLGQESMTNKTES

-589 NRLMLLSSTSNADP
+589 NRLMLLSSTSNTSP

-609 ISEEVRNSWFGM
+609 ITEEVRNSWFGM

-640 SSLFAE
+640 SSLFAK
-646 DHRWGTFGAAAF
+646 DHRWGTFGAAAL
-658 MWTVSNEDFMD
+658 MWNVSNESFMD

-689 SGLPQAYMA
+689 SGIDPYLA
-698 LGLVGASSSMYINS
+698 LGLVGASSSMYIDA
-712 SGTVIANPSNP
+712 SGTVIANASNA

-746 FDLQYYNKVT
+746 FDLQYYDKVT

-766 YTTGFSSGYG
+766 YTTGFSAGYG

-856 SVWLDKNGN
+856 SVWLDKDGN
-865 YTKVY
+865 YTKIY
-870 SEDNRVQ
+870 SEANRVQ
-877 TGKSWIAPWSGGLST
+877 TGKSWVAPWSGGLST
-892 TVAWKGFQLD
+892 TVAWKGLQLD
-902 LQFTGMFDRYMWNNE
+902 VQFTGMFDRYMFNNE
-917 RLWLEDPQA
+917 RMWLEDPQA
-926 NGTYNMASSMLDMW
+926 NGTYNLASSMLNMW
-940 MKPGDKTNIP
+940 MKPGDKTSIP
-950 AANVVRQADTM
+950 AANAVRQADTM
-961 FLEDASFVRLKFAQ
+961 WLEDASFVRLKYLQ
-975 LSYTLPKNWLNQ
+975 LSYTLPKNWLDQ

-996 FLVGRNLLTFTKYQ
+996 FLVGRNLLTFTGYK

>member
-1 MTGAM
+1 
-6 AEIKYNERTFIFY
+6 
-19 IFNQI
+19 
-24 RREIFMKRRL
+24 MKQRL
-34 TMILA
+34 TMFFA

-45 GMALAQSRLTGVV
+45 GMALAQSRLTGTV
-58 TSAEDGE
+58 TSAEDGQ
-65 PVVGASVKAVG
+65 PVVGASVKAKG
-76 LNAGTVT
+76 LNAGAVT
-83 NADGEFTINVP
+83 NVDGEFTINVP
-94 VGTELQIT
+94 VGTELEIT
-102 YLGMVPKTVKAASN
+102 YLGMVPKTVKAANN

-153 GDALSLRPAASVSD
+153 GDALSLRPSASVSD

-196 TSINAET
+196 TSINAST

-214 SSNTFVSLNPNDIES
+214 SANTFVSLNPNDIENI
-229 VTVLKDASSTAI
+229 TVLKDASSTAI

-281 TDVMNANQWFKFQE
+281 TEVMDASQWFKFQE
-295 MMNPSNLTNESFQ
+295 MINPSNLTNESFQ
-308 AMKNYYKKYNIGTDW
+308 AMKNYYQKYNIGTDW

-335 QIDASVRGGSQNTA
+335 QIDASVRGGSLNTA

-375 NLEFN
+375 NLEYN

-387 GTNSNLAYNKTQTT
+387 GTNSNIAYNKTQTT
-401 LVINGKKTSIYNKPW
+401 LVINGKATSIYNKPW

-444 NSEFNGYGEKL
+444 NSSFNGYGEEL
-455 KWYSLNAGGQGTF
+455 KWYSLNAGQGTF
-468 DPDYLASKQPEIQRR
+468 NPDYLASKQPEIQRR

-497 KGLNLRSAIGL
+497 KGLNFRSAIGL
-508 DWNDLRTSYKCYN
+508 DWNDLRVSYKAYN

-526 FGQQMPTG
+526 FGEQMPTG
-534 QASEEFS
+534 QASEQFS

-552 EYKFNFLKDHDVT
+552 EYKFNFLRDHDVT
-565 VLLGQESMTNKTTA
+565 ILLGQESMTSKTTS
-579 FGVMRTGLVD
+579 FGAMRTGLVD

-603 LVPSHS
+603 LVPSHA

-627 NKYFLDLSIRRDG
+627 NKYFLDLSLRRDG
-640 SSLFAE
+640 SSLFAK
-646 DHRWGTFGAAAF
+646 DNRWGTFGAAAL
-658 MWTVSNEDFMD
+658 MWSVSNEAFMD

-689 SGLPQAYMA
+689 SGIDPYLA
-698 LGLVGASSSMYINS
+698 LGLVGASSTMYIDA
-712 SGTVIANPSNP
+712 SGTVIANASNP

-746 FDLQYYNKVT
+746 FDLQYYDKVT

-766 YTTGFSSGYG
+766 YTTGFSAGYG

-820 GLDSYVLG
+820 GLDQYVLG

-856 SVWLDKNGN
+856 SVWLDKDGN
-865 YTKVY
+865 YTKIY
-870 SEDNRVQ
+870 SEANRVQ

-892 TVAWKGFQLD
+892 TVAWKGLQLD
-902 LQFTGMFDRYMWNNE
+902 VQFTGMFDRYMFNNE
-917 RLWLEDPQA
+917 RMWLEDPQA
-926 NGTYNMASSMLDMW
+926 NGTYNMAASMLNMW
-940 MKPGDKTNIP
+940 TTPGQKTDIP
-950 AANVVRQADTM
+950 AANAVRQADTM
-961 FLEDASFVRLKFAQ
+961 WLEDASFVRLKYLQ
-975 LSYTLPKNWLNQ
+975 LSYTLPKNWLDQ

-996 FLVGRNLLTFTKYQ
+996 FLVGRNLLTFTGYK

-1021 FGDYPNTRQ
+1021 FGNYPNTRQ

>member
-1 MTGAM
+1 
-6 AEIKYNERTFIFY
+6 
-19 IFNQI
+19 
-24 RREIFMKRRL
+24 MKQRL
-34 TMILA
+34 TMFFA

-45 GMALAQSRLTGVV
+45 GMALAQSRLTGTV
-58 TSAEDGE
+58 TSAEDGQ
-65 PVVGASVKAVG
+65 PVVGASVKAKG
-76 LNAGTVT
+76 LNAGAVT
-83 NADGEFTINVP
+83 NVDGEFTINVP
-94 VGTELQIT
+94 VGTELEIT
-102 YLGMVPKTVKAASN
+102 YLGMVPKTVKAANN

-153 GDALSLRPAASVSD
+153 GDALSLRPSASVSD

-182 GEPSAVSSMTIRGV
+182 GEPSATSTMTIRGV
-196 TSINAET
+196 TSIKAET

-214 SSNTFVSLNPNDIES
+214 SSNTFVSLNPNDIEN

-259 FGEAPTVLVS
+259 FGEAPTVMVS
-269 AQYSVSEVAHDG
+269 AQYSISEVAHDG
-281 TDVMNANQWFKFQE
+281 TEVMNTNQWFKFQE
-295 MMNPSNLTNESFQ
+295 MVNPSNLTNESFQ
-308 AMKNYYKKYNIGTDW
+308 AMKNYYQKYNIGTDW

-355 HYDADG
+355 HYNADG

-387 GTNSNLAYNKTQTT
+387 GANSNLAYNKTQTT
-401 LVINGKKTSIYNKPW
+401 LVINGDVTNVYNKPW

-430 LGLAYNPDGTINYA
+430 LGLTYNPDGTINYA
-444 NSEFNGYGEKL
+444 NSSFNGYGEEL
-455 KWYSLNAGGQGTF
+455 KWYSLNAGQGTF
-468 DPDYLASKQPEIQRR
+468 NPDYLASKQPEIQRR

-508 DWNDLRTSYKCYN
+508 DWNDLRVSYKAYN

-526 FGQQMPTG
+526 FGEQMPTG
-534 QASEEFS
+534 QASEQFS

-552 EYKFNFLKDHDVT
+552 EYKFNFLRDHDVT
-565 VLLGQESMTNKTTA
+565 ILLGQESMTSKTTS
-579 FGVMRTGLVD
+579 FGAMRTGLVD

-603 LVPSHS
+603 LVPSHA

-627 NKYFLDLSIRRDG
+627 NKYFLDLSLRRDG
-640 SSLFAE
+640 SSLFAK
-646 DHRWGTFGAAAF
+646 DNRWGTFGAAAL
-658 MWTVSNEDFMD
+658 MWSVSNEAFMD

-689 SGLPQAYMA
+689 SGIKPYLA
-698 LGLVGASSSMYINS
+698 LGLVGASSTMYIDA
-712 SGTVIANPSNP
+712 SGTVIANASNP

-746 FDLQYYNKVT
+746 FDLQYYDKVT

-766 YTTGFSSGYG
+766 YTTGFSAGYG

-820 GLDSYVLG
+820 GLDQYVLG

-856 SVWLDKNGN
+856 SVWLDKDGN
-865 YTKVY
+865 YTKIY
-870 SEDNRVQ
+870 SEANRVQ

-892 TVAWKGFQLD
+892 TVAWKGLQLD
-902 LQFTGMFDRYMWNNE
+902 VQFTGMFDRYMFNNE
-917 RLWLEDPQA
+917 RMWLEDPQA
-926 NGTYNMASSMLDMW
+926 NGTYNMAASMLNMW
-940 MKPGDKTNIP
+940 TTPGQKTDIP
-950 AANVVRQADTM
+950 AANAVRQGDTM
-961 FLEDASFVRLKFAQ
+961 WLEDASFVRLKYLQ
-975 LSYTLPKNWLNQ
+975 LSYTLPKNWLDQ

-996 FLVGRNLLTFTKYQ
+996 FLVGRNLITFTGYK
-1010 GYDPEVNNTMT
+1010 GYDPEVNSTKT
-1021 FGDYPNTRQ
+1021 FGNYPNTRQ

>member
-1 MTGAM
+1 
-6 AEIKYNERTFIFY
+6 
-19 IFNQI
+19 
-24 RREIFMKRRL
+24 MKQRL
-34 TMILA
+34 TMFFA

-45 GMALAQSRLTGVV
+45 GMALAQSRLTGTV
-58 TSAEDGE
+58 TSAEDGQ
-65 PVVGASVKAVG
+65 PVVGASVKANG
-76 LNAGTVT
+76 LNAGAVT
-83 NADGEFTINVP
+83 NVDGEFTINVP
-94 VGTELQIT
+94 VGTELEIT
-102 YLGMVPKTVKAASN
+102 YLGMVPKTVKAANN

-153 GDALSLRPAASVSD
+153 GDALSLRPSASVSD

-196 TSINAET
+196 TSINAST

-214 SSNTFVSLNPNDIES
+214 SANTFVSLNPNDIENI
-229 VTVLKDASSTAI
+229 TVLKDASSTAI

-281 TDVMNANQWFKFQE
+281 TEVMDANQWFKFQE
-295 MMNPSNLTNESFQ
+295 MINPSNLTNESFQ
-308 AMKNYYKKYNIGTDW
+308 AMKNYYQKYNIGTDW

-380 ITPWLKI
+380 ITPWLKV

-401 LVINGKKTSIYNKPW
+401 LVINGETTSVYNKPW
-416 AAHAYLPTQ
+416 AAHAYFPTQ

-430 LGLAYNPDGTINYA
+430 LGLAYNPDGTIDYA
-444 NSEFNGYGEKL
+444 NSAFNGYGEKL
-455 KWYSLNAGGQGTF
+455 KWYSLNLGGRGSF

-483 VRINENAFVNINPI
+483 VRINENAYVNISPI
-497 KGLNLRSAIGL
+497 KGLNLRSSVGL
-508 DWNDLRTSYKCYN
+508 DWNDLRVSYKAYN

-526 FGQQMPTG
+526 FGDKMPTG
-534 QASEEFS
+534 QASEQFS

-552 EYKFNFLKDHDVT
+552 EYKFNFLDDHDVT
-565 VLLGQESMTNKTTA
+565 VLLGQESMTNKTES

-589 NRLMLLSSTSNADP
+589 NRLMLLSSTSEHSP

-609 ISEEVRNSWFGM
+609 ITEEVRNSWFGM

-627 NKYFLDLSIRRDG
+627 DKYFLDLSIRRDG
-640 SSLFAE
+640 SSLFAK
-646 DHRWGTFGAAAF
+646 DHRWGTFGAAAL
-658 MWTVSNEDFMD
+658 MWNVSNESFMD

-689 SGLPQAYMA
+689 SGIDPYLA
-698 LGLVGASSSMYINS
+698 LGLVGASGSMYVDA
-712 SGTVIANPSNP
+712 SGTVIANASNA

-746 FDLQYYNKVT
+746 FDLQYYDKVT

-766 YTTGFSSGYG
+766 YTTGFSAGYG

-856 SVWLDKNGN
+856 SVWLDKDGN
-865 YTKVY
+865 YTKIY
-870 SEDNRVQ
+870 SEANRVQ
-877 TGKSWIAPWSGGLST
+877 TGKSWVAPWSGGLST
-892 TVAWKGFQLD
+892 TVAWKGLQLD
-902 LQFTGMFDRYMWNNE
+902 VQFTGMFDRYMFNNE
-917 RLWLEDPQA
+917 RMWLEDPQA
-926 NGTYNMASSMLDMW
+926 NGTYNLASSMLDMW
-940 MKPGDKTNIP
+940 MKPGDKTSIP
-950 AANVVRQADTM
+950 AANAVRQSDTM
-961 FLEDASFVRLKFAQ
+961 WLEDASFVRLKYLQ
-975 LSYTLPKNWLNQ
+975 LSYTLPKNWLDQ

-996 FLVGRNLLTFTKYQ
+996 FLVGRNLLTFTGYK

>member
-1 MTGAM
+1 
-6 AEIKYNERTFIFY
+6 
-19 IFNQI
+19 
-24 RREIFMKRRL
+24 MKQRL
-34 TMILA
+34 TMFFA

-45 GMALAQSRLTGVV
+45 GMALAQSRLTGTV
-58 TSAEDGE
+58 TSAEDGQ
-65 PVVGASVKAVG
+65 PVVGASVKAKG
-76 LNAGTVT
+76 LNAGAVT
-83 NADGEFTINVP
+83 NVDGEFTINVP
-94 VGTELQIT
+94 VGTELEIT
-102 YLGMVPKTVKAASN
+102 YLGMVPKTVKAANN
-116 MRIVLESDSHTLEGV
+116 MSIVLESDSHTLEGV

-153 GDALSLRPAASVSD
+153 GDALSLRPSASVSD

-196 TSINAET
+196 TSINAST

-214 SSNTFVSLNPNDIES
+214 SANTFVSLNPNDIENI
-229 VTVLKDASSTAI
+229 TVLKDASSTAI

-269 AQYSVSEVAHDG
+269 AQYSISEVAHDG
-281 TDVMNANQWFKFQE
+281 TEVMDASQWFKFQE
-295 MMNPSNLTNESFQ
+295 MINPSNLTNESFQ
-308 AMKNYYKKYNIGTDW
+308 AMKNYYQKYNIGTDW

-380 ITPWLKI
+380 ITPWLKV

-401 LVINGKKTSIYNKPW
+401 LVINGETTSVYNKPW
-416 AAHAYLPTQ
+416 AAHAYFPTQ

-430 LGLAYNPDGTINYA
+430 LGLAYNPDGTIDYA
-444 NSEFNGYGEKL
+444 NSAFNGYGEKL
-455 KWYSLNAGGQGTF
+455 KWYSLNLGGRGSF

-483 VRINENAFVNINPI
+483 VRINENAYVNISPI
-497 KGLNLRSAIGL
+497 KGLNLRSSVGL
-508 DWNDLRTSYKCYN
+508 DWNDLRVSYKAYN
-521 LVDDG
+521 LVADG
-526 FGQQMPTG
+526 FGDKMPTG
-534 QASEEFS
+534 QASEQFS

-552 EYKFNFLKDHDVT
+552 EYKFNFLDDHDVT
-565 VLLGQESMTNKTTA
+565 VLLGQESMTNKTES

-589 NRLMLLSSTSNADP
+589 NRLMLLSSTSEHSP

-627 NKYFLDLSIRRDG
+627 DKYFLDLSIRRDG
-640 SSLFAE
+640 SSLFAK
-646 DHRWGTFGAAAF
+646 DHRWGTFGAAAL
-658 MWTVSNEDFMD
+658 MWNVSNESFMD

-689 SGLPQAYMA
+689 SGIDPYLA
-698 LGLVGASSSMYINS
+698 LGLVGASGSMYVDA
-712 SGTVIANPSNP
+712 SGTVIANASNA

-746 FDLQYYNKVT
+746 FDLQYYDKVT

-766 YTTGFSSGYG
+766 YTTGFSAGYG

-856 SVWLDKNGN
+856 SVWLDKDGN
-865 YTKVY
+865 YTKIY
-870 SEDNRVQ
+870 SEANRVQ
-877 TGKSWIAPWSGGLST
+877 TGKSWVAPWSGGLST
-892 TVAWKGFQLD
+892 TVAWKGLQLD
-902 LQFTGMFDRYMWNNE
+902 VQFTGMFDRYMFNNE
-917 RLWLEDPQA
+917 RMWLEDPQA
-926 NGTYNMASSMLDMW
+926 NGTYNLASSMLDMW
-940 MKPGDKTNIP
+940 MKPGDKTSIP
-950 AANVVRQADTM
+950 AANAVRQSDTM
-961 FLEDASFVRLKFAQ
+961 WLEDASFVRLKYLQ
-975 LSYTLPKNWLNQ
+975 LSYTLPKNWLDQ

-996 FLVGRNLLTFTKYQ
+996 FLVGRNLLTVTGYK
-1010 GYDPEVNNTMT
+1010 GYDPEVNSTMT

>member
-1 MTGAM
+1 M
-6 AEIKYNERTFIFY
+6 FF
-19 IFNQI
+19 
-24 RREIFMKRRL
+24 
-34 TMILA
+34 A

-45 GMALAQSRLTGVV
+45 GMALAQSRLTGTV
-58 TSAEDGE
+58 TSAEDGQ
-65 PVVGASVKAVG
+65 PVVGASVKAKG
-76 LNAGTVT
+76 LNAGAVT
-83 NADGEFTINVP
+83 NVDGEFTINVP
-94 VGTELQIT
+94 VGTELEIT
-102 YLGMVPKTVKAASN
+102 YLGMVPKTVKAANN

-153 GDALSLRPAASVSD
+153 GDALSLRPSASVSD

-196 TSINAET
+196 TSINAST

-214 SSNTFVSLNPNDIES
+214 SANTFVSLNPNDIENI
-229 VTVLKDASSTAI
+229 TVLKDASSTAI

-281 TDVMNANQWFKFQE
+281 TEVMDASQWFKFQE
-295 MMNPSNLTNESFQ
+295 MINPSNLTNESFQ
-308 AMKNYYKKYNIGTDW
+308 AMKNYYQKYNIGTDW

-335 QIDASVRGGSQNTA
+335 QIDASVRGGSLNTA

-355 HYDADG
+355 HYNADG

-375 NLEFN
+375 NLEYN

-387 GTNSNLAYNKTQTT
+387 GTNSNIAYNKTQTT
-401 LVINGKKTSIYNKPW
+401 LVINGEATSIYNKPW

-444 NSEFNGYGEKL
+444 NSSFNGYGEEL
-455 KWYSLNAGGQGTF
+455 KWYSLNAGQGTF
-468 DPDYLASKQPEIQRR
+468 NPDYLASKQPEIQRR

-508 DWNDLRTSYKCYN
+508 DWNDLRVSYKAYN

-526 FGQQMPTG
+526 FGEQMPTG
-534 QASEEFS
+534 QASEQFS

-552 EYKFNFLKDHDVT
+552 EYKFNFLRDHDVT
-565 VLLGQESMTNKTTA
+565 ILLGQESMTSKTTS
-579 FGVMRTGLVD
+579 FGAMRTGLVD

-627 NKYFLDLSIRRDG
+627 NKYFLDLSLRRDG
-640 SSLFAE
+640 SSLFAK
-646 DHRWGTFGAAAF
+646 DNRWGTFGAAAL
-658 MWTVSNEDFMD
+658 MWNVSNEAFMD

-689 SGLPQAYMA
+689 SGIDPYLA
-698 LGLVGASSSMYINS
+698 LGLVGASSTMYIDA
-712 SGTVIANPSNP
+712 SGTVIANASNP

-746 FDLQYYNKVT
+746 FDLQYYDKVT

-766 YTTGFSSGYG
+766 YTTGFSAGYG

-820 GLDSYVLG
+820 GLDQYVLG

-856 SVWLDKNGN
+856 SVWLDKDGN
-865 YTKVY
+865 YTKIY
-870 SEDNRVQ
+870 SEANRVQ

-892 TVAWKGFQLD
+892 TVAWKGLQLD
-902 LQFTGMFDRYMWNNE
+902 VQFTGMFDRYMFNNE
-917 RLWLEDPQA
+917 RMWLEDPQA
-926 NGTYNMASSMLDMW
+926 NGTYNMAASMLNMW
-940 MKPGDKTNIP
+940 TTPGQKTDIP
-950 AANVVRQADTM
+950 AANAVRQADTM
-961 FLEDASFVRLKFAQ
+961 WLEDASFVRLKYLQ
-975 LSYTLPKNWLNQ
+975 LSYTLPKNWLDQ

-996 FLVGRNLLTFTKYQ
+996 FLVGRNLLTFTGYK

-1021 FGDYPNTRQ
+1021 FGNYPNTRQ

>member
-1 MTGAM
+1 
-6 AEIKYNERTFIFY
+6 
-19 IFNQI
+19 
-24 RREIFMKRRL
+24 
-34 TMILA
+34 
-39 CLFLSI
+39 
-45 GMALAQSRLTGVV
+45 MALAQSRLTGTV
-58 TSAEDGE
+58 TSAEDGQ
-65 PVVGASVKAVG
+65 PVVGASVKAKG
-76 LNAGTVT
+76 LNAGAVT
-83 NADGEFTINVP
+83 NVDGEFTINVP
-94 VGTELQIT
+94 VGTELEIT
-102 YLGMVPKTVKAASN
+102 YLGMVPKTVKAANN

-153 GDALSLRPAASVSD
+153 GDALSLRPSASVSD

-182 GEPSAVSSMTIRGV
+182 GEPSATSTMTIRGV
-196 TSINAET
+196 TSIKAET

-214 SSNTFVSLNPNDIES
+214 SSNTFVSLNPNDIEN

-259 FGEAPTVLVS
+259 FGEAPTVMVS
-269 AQYSVSEVAHDG
+269 AQYSISEVAHDG
-281 TDVMNANQWFKFQE
+281 TEVMNTNQWFKFQE
-295 MMNPSNLTNESFQ
+295 MVNPSNLTNESFQ
-308 AMKNYYKKYNIGTDW
+308 AMKNYYQKYNIGTDW

-355 HYDADG
+355 HYNADG

-387 GTNSNLAYNKTQTT
+387 GANSNLAYNKTQTT
-401 LVINGKKTSIYNKPW
+401 LVINGNVTNVYNKPW

-430 LGLAYNPDGTINYA
+430 LGLTYNPDGTINYA
-444 NSEFNGYGEKL
+444 NSSFNGYGEEL
-455 KWYSLNAGGQGTF
+455 KWYSLNAGQGTF
-468 DPDYLASKQPEIQRR
+468 NPDYLASKQPEIQRR

-508 DWNDLRTSYKCYN
+508 DWNDLRVSYKAYN

-526 FGQQMPTG
+526 FGEQMPTG
-534 QASEEFS
+534 QASEQFS

-552 EYKFNFLKDHDVT
+552 EYKFNFLRDHDVT
-565 VLLGQESMTNKTTA
+565 ILLGQESMTSKTTS
-579 FGVMRTGLVD
+579 FGAMRTGLVD

-603 LVPSHS
+603 LVPSHA

-627 NKYFLDLSIRRDG
+627 NKYFLDLSLRRDG
-640 SSLFAE
+640 SSLFAK
-646 DHRWGTFGAAAF
+646 DNRWGTFGAAAL
-658 MWTVSNEDFMD
+658 MWSVSNEAFMD

-689 SGLPQAYMA
+689 SGIKPYLA
-698 LGLVGASSSMYINS
+698 LGLVGASSTMYIDA
-712 SGTVIANPSNP
+712 SGTVIANASNP

-746 FDLQYYNKVT
+746 FDLQYYDKVT

-766 YTTGFSSGYG
+766 YTTGFSAGYG

-820 GLDSYVLG
+820 GLDQYVLG

-856 SVWLDKNGN
+856 SVWLDKDGN
-865 YTKVY
+865 YTKIY
-870 SEDNRVQ
+870 SEANRVQ

-892 TVAWKGFQLD
+892 TVAWKGLQLD
-902 LQFTGMFDRYMWNNE
+902 VQFTGMFDRYMFNNE
-917 RLWLEDPQA
+917 RMWLEDPQA
-926 NGTYNMASSMLDMW
+926 NGTYNMAASMLNMW
-940 MKPGDKTNIP
+940 TTPGQKTDIP
-950 AANVVRQADTM
+950 AANAVRQGDTM
-961 FLEDASFVRLKFAQ
+961 WLEDASFVRLKYLQ
-975 LSYTLPKNWLNQ
+975 LSYTLPKNWLDQ

-996 FLVGRNLLTFTKYQ
+996 FLVGRNLITFTGYK
-1010 GYDPEVNNTMT
+1010 GYDPEVNSTKT
-1021 FGDYPNTRQ
+1021 FGNYPNTRQ

>member
-1 MTGAM
+1 
-6 AEIKYNERTFIFY
+6 
-19 IFNQI
+19 
-24 RREIFMKRRL
+24 MKQRL
-34 TMILA
+34 TMFFA
-39 CLFLSI
+39 CLFLGI

-65 PVVGASVKAVG
+65 PVVAASVKAKG
-76 LNAGTVT
+76 LNVGTVT
-83 NADGEFTINVP
+83 NVDGEFTINVP
-94 VGTELQIT
+94 VGTELEIT
-102 YLGMVPKTVKAASN
+102 YLGMLPKRVKASNN

-153 GDALSLRPAASVSD
+153 GDALSLRPSASVSD

-196 TSINAET
+196 TSINAST

-214 SSNTFVSLNPNDIES
+214 SANTFVSLNPNDIENI
-229 VTVLKDASSTAI
+229 TVLKDASSTAI

-281 TDVMNANQWFKFQE
+281 TEVMDANQWFKFQE
-295 MMNPSNLTNESFQ
+295 MINPSNLTNESFQ
-308 AMKNYYKKYNIGTDW
+308 AMKNYYQKYNIGTDW

-380 ITPWLKI
+380 ITPWLKV

-401 LVINGKKTSIYNKPW
+401 LVINGETTSVYNKPW
-416 AAHAYLPTQ
+416 AAHAYFPTQ

-430 LGLAYNPDGTINYA
+430 LGLAYNPDGTIDYA
-444 NSEFNGYGEKL
+444 NSAFNGYGEKL
-455 KWYSLNAGGQGTF
+455 KWYSLNLGGRGSF

-508 DWNDLRTSYKCYN
+508 DWNDLRVSYKAYN

-526 FGQQMPTG
+526 FGEQMPTG
-534 QASEEFS
+534 QASEQFS

-552 EYKFNFLKDHDVT
+552 EYKFNFLDDHDVT
-565 VLLGQESMTNKTTA
+565 VLLGQESMTNKTES

-589 NRLMLLSSTSNADP
+589 NRLMLLSSTSNTSP

-609 ISEEVRNSWFGM
+609 ITEEVRNSWFGM

-640 SSLFAE
+640 SSLFAK
-646 DHRWGTFGAAAF
+646 DHRWGTFGAAAL
-658 MWTVSNEDFMD
+658 MWNVSNESFMD

-689 SGLPQAYMA
+689 SGIDPYLA
-698 LGLVGASSSMYINS
+698 LGLVGASSSMYIDA
-712 SGTVIANPSNP
+712 SGTVIANASNA

-746 FDLQYYNKVT
+746 FDLQYYDKVT

-766 YTTGFSSGYG
+766 YTTGFSAGYG

-856 SVWLDKNGN
+856 SVWLDKDGN
-865 YTKVY
+865 YTKIY
-870 SEDNRVQ
+870 SEANRVQ
-877 TGKSWIAPWSGGLST
+877 TGKSWVAPWSGGLST
-892 TVAWKGFQLD
+892 TVAWKGLQLD
-902 LQFTGMFDRYMWNNE
+902 VQFTGMFDRYMFNNE
-917 RLWLEDPQA
+917 RMWLEDPQA
-926 NGTYNMASSMLDMW
+926 NGTYNLASSMLNMW
-940 MKPGDKTNIP
+940 MKPGDKTSIP
-950 AANVVRQADTM
+950 AANAVRQADTM
-961 FLEDASFVRLKFAQ
+961 WLEDASFVRLKYLQ
-975 LSYTLPKNWLNQ
+975 LSYTLPKNWLDQ

-996 FLVGRNLLTFTKYQ
+996 FLVGRNLLTFTGYK

>member
-1 MTGAM
+1 
-6 AEIKYNERTFIFY
+6 
-19 IFNQI
+19 
-24 RREIFMKRRL
+24 MKQRL
-34 TMILA
+34 TMFFA

-45 GMALAQSRLTGVV
+45 GMALAQSRLTGTV
-58 TSAEDGE
+58 TSAEDGQ
-65 PVVGASVKAVG
+65 PVVGASVKAKG
-76 LNAGTVT
+76 LNAGAVT
-83 NADGEFTINVP
+83 NVDGEFTINVP
-94 VGTELQIT
+94 VGTELEIT
-102 YLGMVPKTVKAASN
+102 YLGMVPKTVKAANN

-153 GDALSLRPAASVSD
+153 GDALSLRPSASVSD

-196 TSINAET
+196 TSINAST

-214 SSNTFVSLNPNDIES
+214 SANTFVSLNPNDIENI
-229 VTVLKDASSTAI
+229 TVLKDASSTAI

-281 TDVMNANQWFKFQE
+281 TEVMDANQWFKFQE
-295 MMNPSNLTNESFQ
+295 MINPSNLTNESFQ
-308 AMKNYYKKYNIGTDW
+308 AMKNYYQKYNIGTDW
-323 VDRFLGNTSPIS
+323 VERFLGNTSPIS

-380 ITPWLKI
+380 ITPWLKV

-401 LVINGKKTSIYNKPW
+401 LVINGETTSVYNKPW
-416 AAHAYLPTQ
+416 AAHAYFPTQ

-430 LGLAYNPDGTINYA
+430 LGLAYNPDGTIDYA
-444 NSEFNGYGEKL
+444 NSAFNGYGEKL
-455 KWYSLNAGGQGTF
+455 KWYSLNLGGRGSF

-483 VRINENAFVNINPI
+483 VRINENAYVNISPI
-497 KGLNLRSAIGL
+497 KGLNLRSSVGL
-508 DWNDLRTSYKCYN
+508 DWNDLRVSYKAYN
-521 LVDDG
+521 LVADG
-526 FGQQMPTG
+526 FGDKMPTG
-534 QASEEFS
+534 QASERFS

-552 EYKFNFLKDHDVT
+552 EYKFNFLDDHDVT
-565 VLLGQESMTNKTTA
+565 VLLGQESMTNKTES

-589 NRLMLLSSTSNADP
+589 NRLMLLSSTSEHSP

-609 ISEEVRNSWFGM
+609 ITEEVRNSWFGM

-627 NKYFLDLSIRRDG
+627 DKYFLDLSIRRDG
-640 SSLFAE
+640 SSLFAK
-646 DHRWGTFGAAAF
+646 DHRWGTFGAAAL
-658 MWTVSNEDFMD
+658 MWNVSNESFMD

-689 SGLPQAYMA
+689 SGIDPYLA
-698 LGLVGASSSMYINS
+698 LGLVGASGSMYVDA
-712 SGTVIANPSNP
+712 SGTVIANASNA

-746 FDLQYYNKVT
+746 FDLQYYDKVT

-766 YTTGFSSGYG
+766 YTTGFSAGYG

-835 GHDMG
+835 GHDRG

-856 SVWLDKNGN
+856 SVWLDKDGN
-865 YTKVY
+865 YTKIY
-870 SEDNRVQ
+870 SEANRVQ
-877 TGKSWIAPWSGGLST
+877 TGKSWVAPWSGGLST
-892 TVAWKGFQLD
+892 TVAWKGLQLD
-902 LQFTGMFDRYMWNNE
+902 VQFTGMFDRYMFNNE
-917 RLWLEDPQA
+917 RMWLEDPQA
-926 NGTYNMASSMLDMW
+926 NGTYNLASSMLDMW
-940 MKPGDKTNIP
+940 MKPGDKTSIP
-950 AANVVRQADTM
+950 AANAVRQADTM
-961 FLEDASFVRLKFAQ
+961 WLEDASFVRLKYLQ
-975 LSYTLPKNWLNQ
+975 LSYTLPKNWLDQ

-996 FLVGRNLLTFTKYQ
+996 FLVGRNLLTFTGYK
-1010 GYDPEVNNTMT
+1010 GYDPEVNSTMT

>member
-1 MTGAM
+1 
-6 AEIKYNERTFIFY
+6 
-19 IFNQI
+19 
-24 RREIFMKRRL
+24 
-34 TMILA
+34 
-39 CLFLSI
+39 
-45 GMALAQSRLTGVV
+45 MALAQSRLTGTV
-58 TSAEDGE
+58 TSAEDGQ
-65 PVVGASVKAVG
+65 PVVGASVKAKG
-76 LNAGTVT
+76 LNAGAVT
-83 NADGEFTINVP
+83 NVDGEFTINVP
-94 VGTELQIT
+94 VGTELEIT
-102 YLGMVPKTVKAASN
+102 YLGMVPKTVKAANN

-153 GDALSLRPAASVSD
+153 GDALSLRPSASVSD

-196 TSINAET
+196 TSINAST

-214 SSNTFVSLNPNDIES
+214 SANTFVSLNPNDIENI
-229 VTVLKDASSTAI
+229 TVLKDASSTAI

-281 TDVMNANQWFKFQE
+281 TEVMDASQWFKFQE
-295 MMNPSNLTNESFQ
+295 MINPSNLTNESFQ
-308 AMKNYYKKYNIGTDW
+308 AMKNYYQKYNIGTDW

-335 QIDASVRGGSQNTA
+335 QIDASVRGGSLNTA

-355 HYDADG
+355 HYNADG

-375 NLEFN
+375 NLEYN

-387 GTNSNLAYNKTQTT
+387 GTNSNIAYNKTQTT
-401 LVINGKKTSIYNKPW
+401 LVINGKATSIYNKPW

-444 NSEFNGYGEKL
+444 NSSFNGYGEEL
-455 KWYSLNAGGQGTF
+455 KWYSLNAGQGTF
-468 DPDYLASKQPEIQRR
+468 NPDYLASKQPEIQRR

-508 DWNDLRTSYKCYN
+508 DWNDLRVSYKAYN

-526 FGQQMPTG
+526 FGEQMPTG
-534 QASEEFS
+534 QASEQFS

-552 EYKFNFLKDHDVT
+552 EYKFNFLRDHDVT
-565 VLLGQESMTNKTTA
+565 ILLGQESMTSKTTS
-579 FGVMRTGLVD
+579 FGAMRTGLVD

-603 LVPSHS
+603 LVPSHA

-627 NKYFLDLSIRRDG
+627 NKYFLDLSLRRDG
-640 SSLFAE
+640 SSLFAK
-646 DHRWGTFGAAAF
+646 DNRWGTFGAAAL
-658 MWTVSNEDFMD
+658 MWSVSNEAFMD

-689 SGLPQAYMA
+689 SGIDPYLA
-698 LGLVGASSSMYINS
+698 LGLVGASSTMYIDA
-712 SGTVIANPSNP
+712 SGTVIANASNP

-746 FDLQYYNKVT
+746 FDLQYYDKVT

-766 YTTGFSSGYG
+766 YTTGFSAGYG

-820 GLDSYVLG
+820 GLDQYVLG

-856 SVWLDKNGN
+856 SVWLDKDGN
-865 YTKVY
+865 YTKIY
-870 SEDNRVQ
+870 SEANRVQ

-892 TVAWKGFQLD
+892 TVAWKGLQLD
-902 LQFTGMFDRYMWNNE
+902 VQFTGMFDRYMFNNE
-917 RLWLEDPQA
+917 RMWLEDPQA
-926 NGTYNMASSMLDMW
+926 NGTYNMAASMLNMW
-940 MKPGDKTNIP
+940 TTPGQKTDIP
-950 AANVVRQADTM
+950 AANAVRQGDTM
-961 FLEDASFVRLKFAQ
+961 WLEDASFVRLKYLQ
-975 LSYTLPKNWLNQ
+975 LSYTLPKNWLDQ

-996 FLVGRNLLTFTKYQ
+996 FLVGRNLLTFTGYK

-1021 FGDYPNTRQ
+1021 FGNYPNTRQ

>member
-1 MTGAM
+1 MP
-6 AEIKYNERTFIFY
+6 EKII
-19 IFNQI
+19 I

-45 GMALAQSRLTGVV
+45 GMALAQSRLTGFV

-76 LNAGTVT
+76 LNAGAVT

-401 LVINGKKTSIYNKPW
+401 LVINGDKTSIYNKPW

-534 QASEEFS
+534 QASEQFS

-877 TGKSWIAPWSGGLST
+877 TGKSRIAPWSGGLST

-917 RLWLEDPQA
+917 RFWLEDPQA
-926 NGTYNMASSMLDMW
+926 NGTFNMASSMLDMW

-996 FLVGRNLLTFTKYQ
+996 FLVGRNLLTFTGYQ

>member
-1 MTGAM
+1 
-6 AEIKYNERTFIFY
+6 
-19 IFNQI
+19 
-24 RREIFMKRRL
+24 
-34 TMILA
+34 MILA

-45 GMALAQSRLTGVV
+45 GMALAQSRLTGLV

-65 PVVGASVKAVG
+65 PVVGASVKAKG
-76 LNAGTVT
+76 LNAGAVT

-102 YLGMVPKTVKAASN
+102 YLGMVPKTVKAAHN

-534 QASEEFS
+534 QASEDFS

-565 VLLGQESMTNKTTA
+565 ILLGQESMTNKTEA

-621 LNYSYA
+621 LNYAYA

-846 WSHVDPADGQ
+846 WSHVDPTDGQ

-877 TGKSWIAPWSGGLST
+877 TGKSWMAPWSGGLST

-917 RLWLEDPQA
+917 RMWLEDPQA
-926 NGTYNMASSMLDMW
+926 NGTYNMAASMLDMW

-950 AANVVRQADTM
+950 AANAVRQADTM

>member
-1 MTGAM
+1 
-6 AEIKYNERTFIFY
+6 
-19 IFNQI
+19 
-24 RREIFMKRRL
+24 
-34 TMILA
+34 
-39 CLFLSI
+39 
-45 GMALAQSRLTGVV
+45 
-58 TSAEDGE
+58 
-65 PVVGASVKAVG
+65 G
-76 LNAGTVT
+76 LNAGAVT

-401 LVINGKKTSIYNKPW
+401 LVINGEKTSVYNKPW

-430 LGLAYNPDGTINYA
+430 LGLAYNPDGTIDYA
-444 NSEFNGYGEKL
+444 NSAFNGYGEKL
-455 KWYSLNAGGQGTF
+455 KWYSLNAGGRGTF

-526 FGQQMPTG
+526 FGEQMPTG

-917 RLWLEDPQA
+917 RFWLEDPQA
-926 NGTYNMASSMLDMW
+926 NGTYNMAASMLDMW

>member
-1 MTGAM
+1 
-6 AEIKYNERTFIFY
+6 
-19 IFNQI
+19 
-24 RREIFMKRRL
+24 MKQRL
-34 TMILA
+34 TMFFA

-45 GMALAQSRLTGVV
+45 GMALAQSRLTGTV
-58 TSAEDGE
+58 TSAEDGQ
-65 PVVGASVKAVG
+65 PVVGASVKAKG
-76 LNAGTVT
+76 LNAGAVT
-83 NADGEFTINVP
+83 NVDGEFTINVP
-94 VGTELQIT
+94 VGTELEIT
-102 YLGMVPKTVKAASN
+102 YLGMVPKTVKAANN

-153 GDALSLRPAASVSD
+153 GDALSLRPSASVSD

-196 TSINAET
+196 TSINAST

-214 SSNTFVSLNPNDIES
+214 SANTFVSLNPNDIENI
-229 VTVLKDASSTAI
+229 TVLKDASSTAI

-281 TDVMNANQWFKFQE
+281 TEVMNTNQWFKFQE
-295 MMNPSNLTNESFQ
+295 MVNPSNLTNESFQ
-308 AMKNYYKKYNIGTDW
+308 AMKNYYQKYNIGTDW

-355 HYDADG
+355 HYNADG

-387 GTNSNLAYNKTQTT
+387 GANSNLAYNKTQTT
-401 LVINGKKTSIYNKPW
+401 LVINGDVTNVYNKPW

-430 LGLAYNPDGTINYA
+430 LGLTYNPDGTINYA
-444 NSEFNGYGEKL
+444 NSSFNGYGEEL
-455 KWYSLNAGGQGTF
+455 KWYSLNAGQGTF
-468 DPDYLASKQPEIQRR
+468 NPDYLVSKQPEIQRR

-508 DWNDLRTSYKCYN
+508 DWNDLRVSYKAYN

-526 FGQQMPTG
+526 FGEQMPTG
-534 QASEEFS
+534 QASEQFS

-552 EYKFNFLKDHDVT
+552 EYKFNFLRDHDVT
-565 VLLGQESMTNKTTA
+565 ILLGQESMTSKTTS
-579 FGVMRTGLVD
+579 FGAMRTGLVD

-603 LVPSHS
+603 LVPSHA

-627 NKYFLDLSIRRDG
+627 NKYFLDLSLRRDG
-640 SSLFAE
+640 SSLFAK
-646 DHRWGTFGAAAF
+646 DNRWGTFGAAAL
-658 MWTVSNEDFMD
+658 MWSVSNEAFMD

-689 SGLPQAYMA
+689 SGIKPYLA
-698 LGLVGASSSMYINS
+698 LGLVGASSTMYIDA
-712 SGTVIANPSNP
+712 SGTVIANASNP

-746 FDLQYYNKVT
+746 FDLQYYDKVT

-766 YTTGFSSGYG
+766 YTTGFSAGYG

-820 GLDSYVLG
+820 GLDQYVLG

-856 SVWLDKNGN
+856 SVWLDKDGN
-865 YTKVY
+865 YTKIY
-870 SEDNRVQ
+870 SEANRVQ

-892 TVAWKGFQLD
+892 TVAWKGLQLD
-902 LQFTGMFDRYMWNNE
+902 VQFTGMFDRYMFNNE
-917 RLWLEDPQA
+917 RMWLEDPQA
-926 NGTYNMASSMLDMW
+926 NGTYNMAASMLNMW
-940 MKPGDKTNIP
+940 TTPGQKTDIP
-950 AANVVRQADTM
+950 AANAVRQGDTM
-961 FLEDASFVRLKFAQ
+961 WLEDASFVRLKYLQ
-975 LSYTLPKNWLNQ
+975 LSYTLPKNWLDQ

-996 FLVGRNLLTFTKYQ
+996 FLVGRNLITFTGYK
-1010 GYDPEVNNTMT
+1010 GYDPEVNSTKT
-1021 FGDYPNTRQ
+1021 FGNYPNTRQ

>member
-1 MTGAM
+1 
-6 AEIKYNERTFIFY
+6 
-19 IFNQI
+19 
-24 RREIFMKRRL
+24 MKQRL
-34 TMILA
+34 TMFFA

-45 GMALAQSRLTGVV
+45 GMALAQSRLTGTV
-58 TSAEDGE
+58 TSAEDGQ
-65 PVVGASVKAVG
+65 PVVGASVKAKG
-76 LNAGTVT
+76 LNAGAVT
-83 NADGEFTINVP
+83 NVDGEFTINVP
-94 VGTELQIT
+94 VGTELEIT
-102 YLGMVPKTVKAASN
+102 YLGMVPKTVKAANN

-153 GDALSLRPAASVSD
+153 GDALSLRPSASVSD

-196 TSINAET
+196 TSINAST

-214 SSNTFVSLNPNDIES
+214 SANTFVSLNPNDIENI
-229 VTVLKDASSTAI
+229 TVLKDASSTAI

-281 TDVMNANQWFKFQE
+281 TEVMDASQWFKFQE
-295 MMNPSNLTNESFQ
+295 MINPSNLTNESFQ
-308 AMKNYYKKYNIGTDW
+308 AMKNYYQKYNIGTDW

-380 ITPWLKI
+380 ITPWLKV

-401 LVINGKKTSIYNKPW
+401 LVINGETTSVYNKPW
-416 AAHAYLPTQ
+416 AAHAYFPTQ

-430 LGLAYNPDGTINYA
+430 LGLAYNPDGTIDYA
-444 NSEFNGYGEKL
+444 NSAFNGYGEKL
-455 KWYSLNAGGQGTF
+455 KWYSLNLGGRGSF

-508 DWNDLRTSYKCYN
+508 DWNDLRVSYKAYN

-526 FGQQMPTG
+526 FGEQMPTG
-534 QASEEFS
+534 QASEQFS

-552 EYKFNFLKDHDVT
+552 EYKFNFLDDHDVT
-565 VLLGQESMTNKTTA
+565 VLLGQESMTNKTES

-589 NRLMLLSSTSNADP
+589 NRLMLLSSTSNTSP

-609 ISEEVRNSWFGM
+609 ITEEVRNSWFGM

-640 SSLFAE
+640 SSLFAK
-646 DHRWGTFGAAAF
+646 DHRWGTFGAAAL
-658 MWTVSNEDFMD
+658 MWNVSNESFMD

-689 SGLPQAYMA
+689 SGIDPYLA
-698 LGLVGASSSMYINS
+698 LGLVGASSSMYIDA
-712 SGTVIANPSNP
+712 SGTVIANASNA

-746 FDLQYYNKVT
+746 FDLQYYDKVT

-766 YTTGFSSGYG
+766 YTTGFSAGYG

-856 SVWLDKNGN
+856 SVWLDKDGN
-865 YTKVY
+865 YTKIY
-870 SEDNRVQ
+870 SEANRVQ
-877 TGKSWIAPWSGGLST
+877 TGKSWVAPWSGGLST
-892 TVAWKGFQLD
+892 TVAWKGLQLD
-902 LQFTGMFDRYMWNNE
+902 VQFTGMFDRYMFNNE
-917 RLWLEDPQA
+917 RMWLEDPQA
-926 NGTYNMASSMLDMW
+926 NGTYNLASSMLNMW
-940 MKPGDKTNIP
+940 MKPGDKTSIP
-950 AANVVRQADTM
+950 AANAVRQADTM
-961 FLEDASFVRLKFAQ
+961 WLEDASFVRLKYLQ
-975 LSYTLPKNWLNQ
+975 LSYTLPKNWLDQ

-996 FLVGRNLLTFTKYQ
+996 FLVGRNLLTFTGYK